1 MKLRLTV
8 LSLVLLVLMG
18 FLATAAMA
26 ETAAAPEVPSA
37 LAVGSPLT
45 PAVSSPGCAEATLPI
60 FAPAPTD
67 RILTNCG
74 TCSDTI
80 CRGQPLH
87 ANCGFKN
94 GQTYKCQAVLGN
106 TCGAGTGTWQCTCWT
121 GPLP

>member
-1 MKLRLTV
+1 MKLRLTL

-26 ETAAAPEVPSA
+26 ETAAAPEVPSP

-45 PAVSSPGCAEATLPI
+45 PAVSSPGCSEATLPI
-60 FAPAPTD
+60 FAPAPTN
-67 RILTNCG
+67 RVLTNCG

-80 CRGQPLH
+80 CQGQPLH
-87 ANCGFKN
+87 AVCGFKN
-94 GQTYKCQAVLGN
+94 GATYRCQNVLGD